1 MSRNKFM
8 SSSNPFVSE
17 KKFSQSSLGN
27 TINSGGAMTIQ
38 GAVNKT
44 LILAAILIVTA
55 LVSASMI
62 GVGSAYLTPIL
73 YGSMFLGL
81 GLALLTNFK
90 PSIAHITAPAF
101 ALVEGVLVG
110 VVSGAYASML
120 GFGLIFNAIMLTA
133 LCLVSMLVCYKM
145 GWIQA
150 TQKFRSII
158 TTATGAIAMIYIV
171 NLGMNMFGMN
181 IPYLHE
187 ANAIGI
193 GISLVIIGVA
203 TLNLILDFDN
213 IERGAK
219 SGAPKQ
225 MEWVVSM
232 GLLWTLVWLYMEILR
247 LLAMFSS
254 SD

>member
-1 MSRNKFM
+1 
-8 SSSNPFVSE
+8 
-17 KKFSQSSLGN
+17 
-27 TINSGGAMTIQ
+27 
-38 GAVNKT
+38 
-44 LILAAILIVTA
+44 
-55 LVSASMI
+55 
-62 GVGSAYLTPIL
+62 
-73 YGSMFLGL
+73 
-81 GLALLTNFK
+81 
-90 PSIAHITAPAF
+90 
-101 ALVEGVLVG
+101 
-110 VVSGAYASML
+110 
-120 GFGLIFNAIMLTA
+120 
-133 LCLVSMLVCYKM
+133 
-145 GWIQA
+145 
-150 TQKFRSII
+150 
-158 TTATGAIAMIYIV
+158 
-171 NLGMNMFGMN
+171 MNMFGMN

>member
-1 MSRNKFM
+1 
-8 SSSNPFVSE
+8 
-17 KKFSQSSLGN
+17 
-27 TINSGGAMTIQ
+27 
-38 GAVNKT
+38 
-44 LILAAILIVTA
+44 
-55 LVSASMI
+55 
-62 GVGSAYLTPIL
+62 
-73 YGSMFLGL
+73 
-81 GLALLTNFK
+81 
-90 PSIAHITAPAF
+90 
-101 ALVEGVLVG
+101 
-110 VVSGAYASML
+110 
-120 GFGLIFNAIMLTA
+120 
-133 LCLVSMLVCYKM
+133 
-145 GWIQA
+145 
-150 TQKFRSII
+150 
-158 TTATGAIAMIYIV
+158 MIYIV